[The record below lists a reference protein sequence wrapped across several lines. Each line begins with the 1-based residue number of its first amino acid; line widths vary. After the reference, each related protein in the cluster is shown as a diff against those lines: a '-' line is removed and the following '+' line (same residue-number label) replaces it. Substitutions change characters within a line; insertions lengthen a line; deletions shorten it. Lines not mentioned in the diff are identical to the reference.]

1 VRTILLLVASVL
13 LILTG
18 CAQQSQLSES
28 GATSGSKKSIVHK
41 RIPYGQRGAQQ
52 HNRQADD
59 IWPIIEDGL
68 WFSHDVPDR
77 KVQRYIDWYTGND
90 SYFERTLTRA
100 SKYMPYVVAR
110 LQEHDLPLELA
121 LLPFIES
128 AYNPFAYSHS
138 HASGLWQFIPGTGQE
153 MGLRQDWWYEGRR
166 DIVDSTDAAIRYL
179 KILNSMFDGDWL
191 LTLAAYN
198 SGPGTV
204 SRAREANRQKGMATD
219 YWSLD
224 LRDETRNYVPR
235 LVALAKVLSDPERF
249 AVNRISIPAESHFT
263 VVEVKEQVD
272 LAQAAKLA
280 NISADEIYNL
290 NPGFSRWVTPP
301 NGPFRILLPSAR
313 ADGFADLLART
324 PRQTWHPG
332 GEYVV
337 KAGDT
342 LGRIAAN
349 HGITVNDL
357 SQLNQLDSTLLQI
370 GQVLR
375 LPVSSTAASSLAA
388 NVAASPASPRTY
400 QVKSGDSLWSIAHAH
415 NTRVQDLLAWNGL
428 DSGATLFPG
437 QQLKI
442 GSGSRSVAGSS
453 AAGNSQVSY
462 QVKRGDSLYEIAR
475 RFRVEVNDILAWN
488 DLGQRQVIHPGQNLT
503 LFPTR

>member
-1 VRTILLLVASVL
+1 MRTIFLLVACVL

-18 CAQQSQLSES
+18 CAQQSQRSES
-28 GATSGSKKSIVHK
+28 GAVSGNKKIISHK
-41 RIPYGQRGAQQ
+41 RIPSPGQRGSPQRSGQ
-52 HNRQADD
+52 PDD

-77 KVQRYIDWYTGND
+77 KIQRHIDWYTDNN

-100 SKYMPYVVAR
+100 SRYMPYVVAK
-110 LQEHDLPLELA
+110 LQEHELPMELA
-121 LLPFIES
+121 LLPFVES

-166 DIVDSTDAAIRYL
+166 DIIDSTDAAIRYL
-179 KILNSMFDGDWL
+179 KLLNTMFDGDWL

-204 SRAREANRQKGMATD
+204 SRAMAANRKKGLATD
-219 YWSLD
+219 FWSLS

-249 AVNRISIPAESHFT
+249 AINRLSIPVESHFT
-263 VVEVKEQVD
+263 VVEIKDQVD

-301 NGPFRILLPSAR
+301 NGPFRILLPRTR
-313 ADGFADLLART
+313 ATGFADLLART
-324 PRQTWHPG
+324 PRQSWQPG

-337 KAGDT
+337 RAGDT
-342 LGRIAAN
+342 LGRIAAD
-349 HGITVNDL
+349 HGLTVKDL
-357 SQLNQLDSTLLQI
+357 TQRNQLDTTRLQI

-375 LPVSSTAASSLAA
+375 LPISST
-388 NVAASPASPRTY
+388 VATQLTSNSTAGMATAPRHY
-400 QVKSGDSLWSIAHAH
+400 QVKSGDSLWSIARAH
-415 NTRVQDLLAWNGL
+415 NTRVQDLLTWNNL
-428 DSGATLFPG
+428 SSDAVISPG
-437 QQLKI
+437 QQLKL
-442 GSGSRSVAGSS
+442 GLATGVNAPSK
-453 AAGNSQVSY
+453 SQVSY
-462 QVKRGDSLYEIAR
+462 QVKRGDSLYNIAR
-475 RFRVEVNDILAWN
+475 RFQVEIHDILAWN
-488 DLGQRQVIHPGQNLT
+488 DLGQQQVIHPGQNLT
-503 LFPTR
+503 LFPSR